1 VLGPSPGPNT
11 VYREPVANVQKPPKR
26 ERGTIRKHHGGYQV
40 RVSAGTDPVTGERLR
55 LQGSAPTEKQAERLR
70 TKLLA
75 EADAFRSARTNA
87 SLGYLLDR
95 WLPQHEIDENTRE
108 SYDSLIRVH
117 IRPALGEIPLTTLVR
132 KATETVEQFYGELR
146 RCRDRCDGRTLIDHR
161 IANLHECG
169 EAGCRPHVCRPLA
182 ASTVC
187 RIHAVLSAACR
198 TGQRWGW
205 MPFNP
210 MDAVRQP
217 SKPKPSPRPPS
228 PAQTARL
235 VEEATRQD
243 PEWGLYLWLAI
254 VTGARRGEMCAL
266 RWNHLDLDAG
276 VMTIERN
283 YVWGREKDPKSHQM
297 RRVSIDAAT
306 VELLRRHK
314 AECEGTFALAG
325 ERLDRSTFVFSA
337 APDRSRPRDPSS
349 MSHRFRRLADSLGI
363 DAHLHTLRHYAA
375 TELLTAGVDL
385 RTVAGRLGH
394 GDGSITLRHY
404 AAWVIQADQ
413 RAASILSMR
422 LTNVVTS
429 AGSH

>member
-1 VLGPSPGPNT
+1 VGSAEKAT
-11 VYREPVANVQKPPKR
+11 KR
-26 ERGTIRKHHGGYQV
+26 STWGRGTIRKHRAGYEV

-55 LQGSAPTEKQAERLR
+55 LQGTAPTERAAEKLR

-95 WLPQHEIDENTRE
+95 WLPQHDIDENTRK
-108 SYDSLIRVH
+108 SYESLIRIH
-117 IRPALGEIPLTTLVR
+117 IRPALGDLPLTMLIR

-146 RCRDRCDGRTLIDHR
+146 RCRDRCDDRRLVDHKA
-161 IANLHECG
+161 IGEHDCG
-169 EAGCRPHVCRPLA
+169 ESACRPHVCRPLA

-217 SKPKPSPRPPS
+217 SKPKPNPRPPT
-228 PAQTARL
+228 PADTARM
-235 VEEATRQD
+235 VETATRQD
-243 PEWGLYLWLAI
+243 PEWGLYLWLAV

-266 RWNHLDLDAG
+266 RWSDLDLNEG
-276 VMTIERN
+276 VMTVRRN
-283 YVWGREKDPKSHQM
+283 YVWGREKDPKNHQM
-297 RRVSIDAAT
+297 RRLSIDVAT
-306 VELLRRHK
+306 VELLREHR
-314 AECEGTFALAG
+314 AECEKTFALAG
-325 ERLDRSTFVFSA
+325 ESLDPSSFVFSA
-337 APDRSRPRDPSS
+337 APDRSRPRYPSS
-349 MSHRFRRLADSLGI
+349 MSQRFKRLADRLGI

-404 AAWVIQADQ
+404 AAWVNQADQ
-413 RAASILSMR
+413 RAASILSSR
-422 LTNVVTS
+422 LASGATTS
-429 AGSH
+429 SS

>member
-1 VLGPSPGPNT
+1 M
-11 VYREPVANVQKPPKR
+11 
-26 ERGTIRKHHGGYQV
+26 
-40 RVSAGTDPVTGERLR
+40 TGERLR
-55 LQGSAPTEKQAERLR
+55 LQGSAPTDKQAEKLR
-70 TKLLA
+70 TKLLV

-95 WLPQHEIDENTRE
+95 WLPQHDIDENTRE
-108 SYDSLIRVH
+108 SYDSLIRIH
-117 IRPALGEIPLTTLVR
+117 IRPALGGIPLTTLVR

-146 RCRDRCDGRTLIDHR
+146 RCRDRCDGRMLIDHK
-161 IANLHECG
+161 IANPHQCG

-228 PAQTARL
+228 PAETARL

-266 RWNHLDLDAG
+266 R
-276 VMTIERN
+276 
-283 YVWGREKDPKSHQM
+283 
-297 RRVSIDAAT
+297 
-306 VELLRRHK
+306 
-314 AECEGTFALAG
+314 
-325 ERLDRSTFVFSA
+325 
-337 APDRSRPRDPSS
+337 
-349 MSHRFRRLADSLGI
+349 
-363 DAHLHTLRHYAA
+363 
-375 TELLTAGVDL
+375 
-385 RTVAGRLGH
+385 
-394 GDGSITLRHY
+394 
-404 AAWVIQADQ
+404 
-413 RAASILSMR
+413 
-422 LTNVVTS
+422 
-429 AGSH
+429 